1 MNDSGNWKRITL
13 ITTGGTI
20 AMRRDE
26 ETGNLSPALSGEDLL
41 RAIPEI
47 ADKVSLTV
55 REFSNIPSEY
65 MTPAMMLRLSRVIDM
80 EAAEA
85 DGIVVTHGTDTLEE
99 TAYFLS
105 LVLRTT
111 KPVVLTGAMRD
122 AEAPDADGPA
132 NLALA
137 IRVAC
142 EEKAKV
148 RGVLAT
154 MHGKIWSARNVSKRH
169 ANRVDAFDTAD
180 GTPEAIE
187 TDAGI
192 SWNQTE
198 TEISGIK
205 NKEKLSPRHMESRVW
220 IVTCAAGT
228 EEDIL
233 RCALTEKV
241 DGVVIEA
248 LGCGNVPE
256 PVAAGIQKL
265 TAADIPVIITTRI
278 GAGQVEKEYA
288 GKGGA
293 AALEAAGA
301 ILAGSLSGHK
311 ARLLLM
317 AAIGSGKTLPE
328 ISDIFRKEA

>member
-26 ETGNLSPALSGEDLL
+26 ETRNLSPALSGEDLL

-137 IRVAC
+137 IRAAC

-154 MHGKIWSARNVSKRH
+154 MHGKIWSARSVSKRH

-233 RCALTEKV
+233 RCALAEKV

-256 PVAAGIQKL
+256 PVAAGIRKL

-301 ILAGSLSGHK
+301 ILAGSLSGPK

>member
-26 ETGNLSPALSGEDLL
+26 ETRSLSPALSGEDLL

-80 EAAEA
+80 EAAES

-122 AEAPDADGPA
+122 AEALDADGPA

-142 EEKAKV
+142 EEKAKS

-154 MHGKIWSARNVSKRH
+154 MHGKIWSARSVSKRH

-180 GTPEAIE
+180 DTPEAIE

-233 RCALTEKV
+233 RCALVEKV

-248 LGCGNVPE
+248 LGCGNVSE
-256 PVAAGIQKL
+256 PVAAGIRKL
-265 TAADIPVIITTRI
+265 TAVDIPVIITTRI
-278 GAGQVEKEYA
+278 DAGQVEKEYA

-301 ILAGSLSGHK
+301 ILAGSLSGPK

>member
-1 MNDSGNWKRITL
+1 MNDSGNKKRVLL

-20 AMRRDE
+20 AMRRDA
-26 ETGNLSPALSGEDLL
+26 ETGNLSPAMSGEDLL

-105 LVLRTT
+105 LVLHME

-142 EEKAKV
+142 DKNACG

-154 MHGKIWSARNVSKRH
+154 MHGKIWSARHVSKRH
-169 ANRVDAFDTAD
+169 ANRVNAFDTAD

-192 SWNQTE
+192 FWNQTE
-198 TEISGIK
+198 TEISGTK

-256 PVAAGIQKL
+256 PVAAGIRKL

-301 ILAGSLSGHK
+301 ILAGSLSGPK

-317 AAIGSGKTLPE
+317 AAIGNQKTREE